1 MSETTPVTPVKRG
14 AIIGTASTYKSTPWQ
29 EQDLDI
35 LSLNDAYVLPGFA
48 RASGWFDLHPIP
60 EMVFRPK
67 GERRVLPQHAPVGGY
82 LRPEGHLD
90 WLKSRDFPV
99 FLHDCREAG
108 CAELPAEKRSHAPY
122 DFPTWKNAHPFPFKA
137 IQAQYGAYFSSTPA
151 WMLAWMLL
159 QGYNQIHIYG
169 IHLATENEYIEQRPN
184 FEFLI
189 GCLLGVGKRRL
200 SVSQGL
206 RRYETQDG
214 LLVLPESSPILQA
227 TYQYAF
233 EPSPRRLQAPL
244 RWELHKAQTKRD
256 RRAHALMVRP
266 WWNPLATVVE
276 PGDEPETVTTR
287 RVWPSTLAQE
297 LQYYDAL
304 VGDCHE
310 QLQRMSAGI

>member
-1 MSETTPVTPVKRG
+1 MERF
-14 AIIGTASTYKSTPWQ
+14 AIVGTAPSWAMTPWN
-29 EQDLDI
+29 DTSLVV
-35 LSLNDAYVLPGFA
+35 SGLNDAYQLPGWK
-48 RASGWFDLHPIP
+48 RADEWVDLHPLNKFFHPPKPKDGQKAQIFDHQVPFGYYVRPQTHLNWLATQPFTKWLHPDHATQVP
-60 EMVFRPK
+60 ESATWPGVQAFPRAEIQ
-67 GERRVLPQHAPVGGY
+67 ERFG
-82 LRPEGHLD
+82 
-90 WLKSRDFPV
+90 
-99 FLHDCREAG
+99 
-108 CAELPAEKRSHAPY
+108 
-122 DFPTWKNAHPFPFKA
+122 
-137 IQAQYGAYFSSTPA
+137 QYFGSTPA
-151 WMLAWMLL
+151 WMLAHAILR
-159 QGYNQIHIYG
+159 GAKEIHIYG
-169 IHLATENEYIEQRPN
+169 IHLSTESEYIEQRPN